1 MSETEQP
8 NVSVNDR
15 RRFDSDGNP
24 RTEIDPLEP
33 HEANEEIVDVQP
45 QPAGEPP
52 RAEPGEPPE
61 LVQMRSELEAT
72 RKRLDELARAYQALL
87 QDREEY
93 KARLSRE
100 RERMIDVEK
109 GNVALGLVEAIDEL
123 DLCLNA
129 SAHEKSALATGVRLI
144 RESMLAKLSAMGVE
158 RFELVGKPFDP
169 NLAEAGDMELTS
181 DPAQD
186 QQVVSEMRAGYRLK
200 GRVVRPARVKV
211 LKYVQ
216 PAQA

>member
-8 NVSVNDR
+8 NVQVNDR

-24 RTEIDPLEP
+24 RPEVDPQEP
-33 HEANEEIVDVQP
+33 HAEHEEIVDVQP
-45 QPAGEPP
+45 QPEAAQP
-52 RAEPGEPPE
+52 RTEPGEPPE
-61 LVQMRSELEAT
+61 LIQMRGELEAT

-87 QDREEY
+87 QDRDEF

-109 GNVALGLVEAIDEL
+109 GNVALSLVEAIDEL

-129 SAHEKSALATGVRLI
+129 SANDRSPLATGVRLI
-144 RESMLAKLSAMGVE
+144 RESMLAKLAAMGVE
-158 RFELVGKPFDP
+158 RFDPVGKPYDP
-169 NLAEAGDMELTS
+169 NTAEAADMEMTS

-186 QQVVSEMRAGYRLK
+186 QQVLSEMRAGYRLK

-211 LKYVQ
+211 AKYVQ